1 MSWVEYGSPPFFTIV
16 LSFFQVSGSPVT
28 NLRDKLI
35 VAVCNNEDQNL
46 TQTSKSQHSF
56 SLFISILCYQIGL
69 LMSIG
74 QMQRKFQVLSWH
86 FMVRFCP
93 SSAD

>member
-46 TQTSKSQHSF
+46 TQTSKSKHSF
-56 SLFISILCYQIGL
+56 SLSISILCYQIGL